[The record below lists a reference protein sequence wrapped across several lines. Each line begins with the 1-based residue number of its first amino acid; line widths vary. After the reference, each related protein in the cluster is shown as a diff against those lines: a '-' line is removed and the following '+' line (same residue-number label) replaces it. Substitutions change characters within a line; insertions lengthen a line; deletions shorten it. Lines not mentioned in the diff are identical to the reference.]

1 MSMPLLIRPR
11 QGSHREVT
19 TTGTLPLLLE
29 HMCEFGDSLPGM
41 SSLPHSSGP
50 DAPLRYRID
59 RTGTTVAILP
69 ATCRS
74 GLHALTS
81 HQTRVVMQEGEVR
94 ISCPACAANGSES
107 CWRLSTSKP
116 APERA
121 EMSEEFYLD
130 LMLHHL

>member
-1 MSMPLLIRPR
+1 M
-11 QGSHREVT
+11 GA
-19 TTGTLPLLLE
+19 LPLSLE
-29 HMCEFGDSLPGM
+29 HTCEFGGSLPGM
-41 SSLPHSSGP
+41 SSLPHSPGP

-59 RTGTTVAILP
+59 RTATTVAILP

-94 ISCPACAANGSES
+94 ISCLACAANGSES
-107 CWRLSTSKP
+107 CWRLSASKP

-130 LMLHHL
+130 LMVRHL